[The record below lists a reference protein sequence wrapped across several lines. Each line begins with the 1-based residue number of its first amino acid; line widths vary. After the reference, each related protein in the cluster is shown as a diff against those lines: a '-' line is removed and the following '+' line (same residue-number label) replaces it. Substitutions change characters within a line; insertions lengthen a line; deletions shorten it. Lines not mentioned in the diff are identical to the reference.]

1 MTINQYSSILI
12 LSNIERN
19 SYMKSLRHIR
29 LLKNAELPN
38 PQMTVED
45 INRERSFG
53 AKLFKK
59 KTVRR
64 KMANRSRRTNRAV

>member
-1 MTINQYSSILI
+1 
-12 LSNIERN
+12 
-19 SYMKSLRHIR
+19 MKSLRHIR